1 MRPPK
6 QHSNQYKS
14 TLLGRDLKSLVDAS
28 YLKQRPQTV
37 AGGFVV
43 DPKLSDRR
51 VQVYTHPE
59 SSKAFVVHRGSAS
72 TLDWVDNIM
81 EARFGLPHTWSST
94 YKKHKKRHQKAVD
107 TYGAD
112 NVVSIGHSRAGRYV
126 ETLNEAQPVSQVITY
141 NKWTGNGLGSSI
153 GKKVASNQ
161 TDIRTNKDPVS
172 FLSLFQR
179 KKKRQAT
186 TLKAPSFFK
195 SHGTSALD
203 NVSNTPLV
211 QLSSES

>member
-6 QHSNQYKS
+6 RHFKYKS
-14 TLLGRDLKSLVDAS
+14 TLLGRDLKNLVDAS

-37 AGGFVV
+37 AGGFVI

-81 EARFGLPHTWSST
+81 EARYGLPHTWTTT
-94 YKKHKKRHQKAVD
+94 YQKHKKRHQKAVD
-107 TYGAD
+107 TYGAE
-112 NVVSIGHSRAGRYV
+112 NVVSIGHSRAGKYV
-126 ETLNEAQPVSQVITY
+126 ETLNEAQPVSQVVTY
-141 NKWTGNGLGSSI
+141 NKWTGTGLGSV

-179 KKKRQAT
+179 KKARQFT
-186 TLKAPSFFK
+186 TLKTPSLFQ
-195 SHGTSALD
+195 SHGTKALD
-203 NVSNTPLV
+203 QVADKPLV
-211 QLSSES
+211 QL